1 MLTIYLGLSAVGSPR
16 SAASPQRQVAAKQAA
31 KPIAEAAGVSPEILQ
46 ARAYLQSTN
55 PEPTKLARMND
66 LYTAINC
73 NCWARAK
80 MLEQIMEGY
89 EEPLV
94 DADPDL
100 RSRRPECVQVVMR
113 QAVKRTWDH
122 VAKERLEDTRPT
134 IPLGKRFWP
143 KEKREIE
150 RFFPPRKC
158 AYRWRHYAPGETTLA
173 SKWSMLHT
181 G

>member
-1 MLTIYLGLSAVGSPR
+1 
-16 SAASPQRQVAAKQAA
+16 
-31 KPIAEAAGVSPEILQ
+31 
-46 ARAYLQSTN
+46 
-55 PEPTKLARMND
+55 MND

-122 VAKERLEDTRPT
+122 LAEERLEDTRPT

-173 SKWSMLHT
+173 STWSMLHT

>member
-1 MLTIYLGLSAVGSPR
+1 
-16 SAASPQRQVAAKQAA
+16 
-31 KPIAEAAGVSPEILQ
+31 
-46 ARAYLQSTN
+46 
-55 PEPTKLARMND
+55 
-66 LYTAINC
+66 
-73 NCWARAK
+73 

-100 RSRRPECVQVVMR
+100 RSRRPGCVQVVMR

-122 VAKERLEDTRPT
+122 PAKERLEDTHPT

-143 KEKREIE
+143 VADEEKREIE

-158 AYRWRHYAPGETTLA
+158 AYWWRHYAPGETTHA

>member
-1 MLTIYLGLSAVGSPR
+1 
-16 SAASPQRQVAAKQAA
+16 
-31 KPIAEAAGVSPEILQ
+31 
-46 ARAYLQSTN
+46 
-55 PEPTKLARMND
+55 MND

-122 VAKERLEDTRPT
+122 LAKERLEDTHPT

-143 KEKREIE
+143 VADEE
-150 RFFPPRKC
+150 RRDRAIFSTEEVRLLVAALRSRRDDARVEVVDA
-158 AYRWRHYAPGETTLA
+158 AYWMKGCSSLGRLRFAVLLEVGKNQA
-173 SKWSMLHT
+173 K
-181 G
+181 

>member
-1 MLTIYLGLSAVGSPR
+1 VGSPR

-173 SKWSMLHT
+173 STWSMLHT

>member
-1 MLTIYLGLSAVGSPR
+1 MTPTPPSTV
-16 SAASPQRQVAAKQAA
+16 
-31 KPIAEAAGVSPEILQ
+31 IAGQ
-46 ARAYLQSTN
+46 
-55 PEPTKLARMND
+55 
-66 LYTAINC
+66 
-73 NCWARAK
+73 AK

-122 VAKERLEDTRPT
+122 PAKERLEDTHPT

-143 KEKREIE
+143 VADEEKRERAIFSTEEE
-150 RFFPPRKC
+150 RLLVAALRS
-158 AYRWRHYAPGETTLA
+158 RRDD
-173 SKWSMLHT
+173 
-181 G
+181 